1 MSPHFVQQWCT
12 TLTNN
17 LRFGGK
23 IWVSTESQTY
33 NKTLGFREKTWV
45 LVKKKPEFRKKIW
58 GFCGKKNWA
67 FEKDLSFEKKK
78 MVLEKKNRNKKIIE
92 TTNITQNKQLGSV
105 DPHRPQYGFN

>member
-1 MSPHFVQQWCT
+1 MV
-12 TLTNN
+12 
-17 LRFGGK
+17 
-23 IWVSTESQTY
+23 
-33 NKTLGFREKTWV
+33 
-45 LVKKKPEFRKKIW
+45 
-58 GFCGKKNWA
+58 KKNWA